1 MPPGVFE
8 TYAVTAA
15 AMITAGAASYV
26 SVLAR
31 RIVHRIEEAEE
42 RSRRNAR
49 LLTGETEEGDELH
62 YDGVLER
69 LEEIEAERFGG
80 AE

>member
-1 MPPGVFE
+1 MPAGAIE

-26 SVLAR
+26 SMQAR
-31 RIVHRIEEAEE
+31 RIVRRIEQAEE
-42 RSRRNAR
+42 RSHRNAR

-62 YDGVLER
+62 YDGVLDR
-69 LEEIEAERFGG
+69 LEEIEGG
-80 AE
+80 RYGGTE